1 MGETIRIYNTDIT
14 LPDVPP
20 HNEIE
25 DWGTPKE
32 EQYWRKKPLPSIFR
46 TLVKDADG
54 NIELT
59 REQEAFAAKEFDR
72 IKNGFWFY
80 NNGKPT
86 YITGRHYY
94 YLQYWTLENRKPPEY
109 RETSRNYFLYLEHWY
124 NVYWCLGII
133 RGKSRRSGASSESS
147 SNIVCHV
154 TTNKNARGGHV
165 SKTSADARKMF
176 IYRMQFGFRHLPFFL
191 QPTLANDRDSKTE
204 LVFNVPISKSKKVK
218 KAQLID
224 EVEGLNSI
232 LDYQPTAVNS
242 YDSERLSWFF
252 GDECFAKDT
261 KILCDNF
268 EFKNIQDIK
277 AGDWVIVE
285 GGKKVQVYSTCNG
298 YDEMFLVKQPYS
310 KDYIVNSKHR
320 LYLEQR
326 NDKFEKSKNNKHKN
340 GIKKITVHDY
350 FNLDKYSKKTIYGVR
365 SNGLQFDKKDTLI
378 EPYILGCWIG
388 DGFTNDCRFIVNIKE
403 DIEILNAIEE
413 YASKNNFRIK
423 FSKSSSKKCLI
434 VSISNS
440 NNRWKKND
448 FTEHLKKL
456 GILNDKRIP
465 KEYLLNDIETRLELL
480 AGILD
485 TDGCLTKN
493 GVFEI
498 CMSRLSLINDISL
511 LAKSCGLSVGN
522 IKKRKTNQNT
532 EAYRITI
539 SGDINIIPTKVQRKK
554 TIGYK
559 KQYAYR
565 RNRIEINPIGID
577 KYYGLTLKTENDD
590 DRRLILGDFTISMN
604 CGKYPADVPVSQFI
618 SIILETL
625 VEGAEKVGFCEL
637 PSTVNELTKKG
648 GAEFKKVWDEAD
660 WIKNDDDGE
669 DESFDENNEA
679 TANRLVR
686 YFCPAYDGLS
696 GFIGKYGESIID
708 SPTEEQSKYLI
719 KKYGQ
724 AKFDGQLKFGAKQ
737 YLERRRKKLK
747 GATLEEEIRKYPF
760 DEQEMF
766 MAANTECVFNIYNI
780 TKREEALKNNKVY
793 KRSVVFF
800 RDMEQKVRWRDVTEN
815 EKSFHWKITWFPPE
829 KESNKFITDGKMR
842 KPARIQDGAI
852 AVDSYS
858 NSQGGRKY
866 GSKASAWIGRR
877 YDMSDPQNTGKAIG
891 HLYGRPAVKDTLHE
905 QVMLAAEYY
914 GYQIWYEHT
923 ADDYEGYFR
932 ERGKLHYLGKY
943 PLGLIPV
950 EKRANADRHRGT
962 PITPFSLTRQ
972 LDNGIAYFEYYC
984 DKIDFEEVLETAK
997 VFDPYQRT
1005 EYDCIVAFLI
1015 LISVLME
1022 TTPISQRPKES
1033 IVKVYDGSSTTM
1045 SF

>member
-20 HNEIE
+20 HDEIE
-25 DWGTPKE
+25 DWGMPKE
-32 EQYWRKKPLPSIFR
+32 EQYWRRKPLPAIFR

-59 REQEAFAAKEFDR
+59 REQEAFAAREFDR

-109 RETSRNYFLYLEHWY
+109 RETSREYYLYLEHWH

-165 SKTSADARKMF
+165 SKTSSDARKMF

-191 QPTLANDRDSKTE
+191 QPTLANDKDSKTE
-204 LVFNVPISKSKKVK
+204 LVFNVPISRSKKTK

-232 LDYQPTAVNS
+232 LDYQPTATNS

-252 GDECFAKDT
+252 GDE
-261 KILCDNF
+261 
-268 EFKNIQDIK
+268 
-277 AGDWVIVE
+277 G
-285 GGKKVQVYSTCNG
+285 
-298 YDEMFLVKQPYS
+298 
-310 KDYIVNSKHR
+310 
-320 LYLEQR
+320 
-326 NDKFEKSKNNKHKN
+326 
-340 GIKKITVHDY
+340 
-350 FNLDKYSKKTIYGVR
+350 
-365 SNGLQFDKKDTLI
+365 
-378 EPYILGCWIG
+378 
-388 DGFTNDCRFIVNIKE
+388 
-403 DIEILNAIEE
+403 
-413 YASKNNFRIK
+413 
-423 FSKSSSKKCLI
+423 
-434 VSISNS
+434 
-440 NNRWKKND
+440 
-448 FTEHLKKL
+448 
-456 GILNDKRIP
+456 
-465 KEYLLNDIETRLELL
+465 
-480 AGILD
+480 
-485 TDGCLTKN
+485 
-493 GVFEI
+493 
-498 CMSRLSLINDISL
+498 
-511 LAKSCGLSVGN
+511 
-522 IKKRKTNQNT
+522 
-532 EAYRITI
+532 
-539 SGDINIIPTKVQRKK
+539 
-554 TIGYK
+554 
-559 KQYAYR
+559 
-565 RNRIEINPIGID
+565 
-577 KYYGLTLKTENDD
+577 
-590 DRRLILGDFTISMN
+590 
-604 CGKYPADVPVSQFI
+604 GKYPADVPFSQFI

-648 GAEFKKVWDEAD
+648 GAEFKKVWDDAD
-660 WIKNDDDGE
+660 WVKNDDDGE
-669 DESFDENNEA
+669 DEVLDENNEA

-686 YFCPAYDGLS
+686 YFCPAYNGLS
-696 GFIGKYGESIID
+696 GFIGKYGESIIAP
-708 SPTEEQSKYLI
+708 PTEDQSKYLI
-719 KKYGQ
+719 QKYGQ

-737 YLERRRKKLK
+737 YLEKRRKKLK
-747 GATLEEEIRKYPF
+747 GTALEEEIRKYPF

-766 MAANTECVFNIYNI
+766 MAANTECVFNIHNI
-780 TKREEALKNNKVY
+780 VKREEYLKNNKVY
-793 KRSVVFF
+793 KRSIIFF

-815 EKSFHWKITWFPPE
+815 EKSFHWKITWFPPD

-852 AVDSYS
+852 TVDSYS

-877 YDMSDPQNTGKAIG
+877 YDMSDPKNSGKAIG

-914 GYQIWYEHT
+914 GYQVWYEHT

-932 ERGKLHYLGKY
+932 ERGKLLYLGKY
-943 PLGLIPV
+943 PLGLIPP

-972 LDNGIAYFEYYC
+972 LDNGIAYFEYHS
-984 DKIDFEEVLETAK
+984 DLIDYEEILSTAK
-997 VFDPYQRT
+997 MFDPYNRT
-1005 EYDCIVAFLI
+1005 EYDCIVSFLM
-1015 LISVLME
+1015 LISILME

-1033 IVKVYDGSSTTM
+1033 IVKVYDKSSVNMT
-1045 SF
+1045 F